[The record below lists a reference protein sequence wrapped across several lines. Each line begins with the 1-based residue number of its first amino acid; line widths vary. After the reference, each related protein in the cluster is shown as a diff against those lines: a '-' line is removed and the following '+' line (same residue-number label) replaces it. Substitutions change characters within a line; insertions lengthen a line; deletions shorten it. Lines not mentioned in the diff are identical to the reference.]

1 MTIPGRVTIYRYR
14 LSPFKLATRS
24 WFDGSL
30 RRAVFGR
37 IRVFAA
43 PLPVFLGF

>member
-1 MTIPGRVTIYRYR
+1 M
-14 LSPFKLATRS
+14 L

-37 IRVFAA
+37 IRLFAA
-43 PLPVFLGF
+43 PLPVFPGF